1 MTSVEAYL
9 DQACARLRVNPAE
22 ADDIREELSSHLAEL
37 IESYRAEGMGR
48 REATERACACFGA
61 AGKLHHSLDR
71 VHRGDPWW
79 VSRLKG
85 LGVGAFLGG
94 ALALLLPVGGHLEF
108 LVAPMA
114 GFAALDPTRLHVV
127 LNALL
132 VGGVIG
138 VFSAGGRSLFVGWMV
153 GSLIWLTEYVVYWV
167 MSVTSGTILPD
178 GGLGLMNSVLLAP
191 VVGGMFGVAVGAG
204 SAALVSLTSGLRP
217 EIR

>member
-1 MTSVEAYL
+1 VTSVETYL
-9 DQACARLRVNPAE
+9 DQACSRLRVNPAE
-22 ADDIREELSSHLAEL
+22 ADDIREELSSHLVGL
-37 IESYRAEGMGR
+37 IEGYRAEGMGR
-48 REATERACACFGA
+48 RQAIERACACFGTP
-61 AGKLHHSLDR
+61 GRLHDSLDR

-85 LGVGAFLGG
+85 LGVGAFLGS

-108 LVAPMA
+108 LGAPMT
-114 GFAALDPTRLHVV
+114 GFAVLDPARVHVL

-138 VFSAGGRSLFVGWMV
+138 VFSAGGRSLFVGWML

-167 MSVTSGTILPD
+167 MSVASGTILPD

-204 SAALVSLTSGLRP
+204 SAALVSLTSHARP